1 MSDSFSLF
9 FIAQFL
15 TVLLLLTH
23 FPKVYIPFTVLTV
36 IVYQMRVS
44 SVKRDIHGKPAVK
57 AKPGDVI
64 AFLKGDLHRFDG
76 DLLDFLC
83 WKCLFTL
90 FIAKP
95 IAHVMVALGDDTY
108 TDVRTEPGQRYVRTF
123 KGVNNTNWDRD
134 VAVIPMNLNLRDDQV
149 EALRNGVKS
158 DTGVPYWHYGGCH
171 RHTQHV
177 LKTHAGMTDFKN
189 YLKREILL
197 LDDK

>member
-1 MSDSFSLF
+1 MNDSF

-15 TVLLLLTH
+15 TVLFLLTH

-108 TDVRTEPGQRYVRTF
+108 TDVRLDCQYVRAF
-123 KGVNNTNWDRD
+123 KGVNNTKWDRD